1 VALAVG
7 TQGLVTRSRIA

>member
-7 TQGLVTRSRIA
+7 TQGLVTRPKIA